1 MSNVVGMGYEVLDR
15 MVCAVDLVRERLLR
29 STKALEEAGIP
40 YAVIGGNAVA
50 TWVSKV
56 DLDAVRN
63 TVDVDIMLRDDDL
76 DAAKSV
82 LEKAGFV
89 YRHSAGIDFF
99 LDGPDGK
106 FRTAVHILKA
116 GQKVREEY
124 ILPAPTLDE
133 SQLDDQFRVV
143 SLEALVR
150 MKLTSFRDK
159 DRTHLRDFLELG
171 MVDATWK
178 DRFPELL
185 SDRLQ
190 QLLDTPNG

>member
-15 MVCAVDLVRERLLR
+15 MVRTVDLVRERLLR

-63 TVDVDIMLRDDDL
+63 TVDVDIMLREEDL

-178 DRFPELL
+178 DRFPEQL

>member
-1 MSNVVGMGYEVLDR
+1 MSDVVGMGYEVLDR
-15 MVCAVDLVRERLLR
+15 MVRAVDLVRERLLR
-29 STKALEEAGIP
+29 STKALEEAGVP
-40 YAVIGGNAVA
+40 YAVVGGNAVA

-63 TVDVDIMLRDDDL
+63 TVDVDIMLREEDL
-76 DAAKSV
+76 DAAKIA
-82 LEKAGFV
+82 LAQAGFV
-89 YRHSAGIDFF
+89 YRHSAGVDFF
-99 LDGPDGK
+99 LDGPEGK
-106 FRTAVHILKA
+106 FRTAVHVLKA

-133 SQLDDQFRVV
+133 SQPDDQFRVV

>member
-15 MVCAVDLVRERLLR
+15 MVPPVDLVRERLLR

>member
-1 MSNVVGMGYEVLDR
+1 M
-15 MVCAVDLVRERLLR
+15 
-29 STKALEEAGIP
+29 EEAEIP
-40 YAVIGGNAVA
+40 YAVVGGNAVA

-63 TVDVDIMLRDDDL
+63 TVDVDIMLREEDL
-76 DAAKSV
+76 DAAKIA
-82 LEKAGFV
+82 LAQAGFV
-89 YRHSAGIDFF
+89 YRHSAGVDFF
-99 LDGPDGK
+99 LDGPEGK
-106 FRTAVHILKA
+106 FRTAVFVLKA

-133 SQLDDQFRVV
+133 SQPDDQFRVV

>member
-63 TVDVDIMLRDDDL
+63 TVDVDIMLREEDL

-178 DRFPELL
+178 DRFPEQL